1 MDIKS
6 LRYFTAVAETLH
18 FGEAAT
24 RLHIAQPVLSQT
36 ISRLEKELGTT
47 LLNRTTRKVELTEAG
62 AYLNQEARRVLADVD
77 AMVDGVR
84 NIANGSAG
92 IIRIGFTGTTG
103 FAQLARIKQA
113 VTEALPNITLEV
125 HTDLL
130 TPAQLEQIHNGHLD
144 MGILRGNTTDPALET
159 YPLGTERL
167 VAAMPEGHPLAAPDI
182 EPELK
187 DFAGEN
193 FIAFG
198 DPRSNVNARGVA
210 SCHAAGFT
218 PHIAHTAPGTAG
230 LLALV
235 AAGAGVAFIPES
247 VQALRPQGVVFKTV
261 PGTLPTDLAL
271 VTRAGTS
278 SPVIKHVIQAL
289 VSTDV
294 VSDGE
299 ADGVAAGDAVD
310 GDIADADATKAL
322 NS

>member
-1 MDIKS
+1 
-6 LRYFTAVAETLH
+6 
-18 FGEAAT
+18 
-24 RLHIAQPVLSQT
+24 
-36 ISRLEKELGTT
+36 
-47 LLNRTTRKVELTEAG
+47 
-62 AYLNQEARRVLADVD
+62 
-77 AMVDGVR
+77 
-84 NIANGSAG
+84 
-92 IIRIGFTGTTG
+92 
-103 FAQLARIKQA
+103 
-113 VTEALPNITLEV
+113 
-125 HTDLL
+125 
-130 TPAQLEQIHNGHLD
+130 
-144 MGILRGNTTDPALET
+144 
-159 YPLGTERL
+159 
-167 VAAMPEGHPLAAPDI
+167 MPEGHPLAAPDI

-247 VQALRPQGVVFKTV
+247 VQALQPQGVVFKTV

-278 SPVIKHVIQAL
+278 SPVIKHVIEAL

-294 VSDGE
+294 VSDGVVG
-299 ADGVAAGDAVD
+299 AVAVGGDTAG
-310 GDIADADATKAL
+310 ADATKVL

>member
-1 MDIKS
+1 MEIKA

-18 FGEAAT
+18 FGEAAM

-36 ISRLEKELGTT
+36 IARLEKELGTT
-47 LLNRTTRKVELTEAG
+47 LLNRTTRKVELTDAG
-62 AYLNQEARRVLADVD
+62 AYLNREARRVLADVD
-77 AMVDGVR
+77 SMFAGVR
-84 NIANGSAG
+84 NIAGGSAG

-113 VTEALPNITLEV
+113 VGEALPNITLEV

-130 TPAQLEQIHNGHLD
+130 TPAQLERIRNGQLD
-144 MGILRGNTTDPALET
+144 MGILRGHTSDPELET
-159 YPLGTERL
+159 YPLGTEKL
-167 VAAMPEGHPLAAPDI
+167 VAAMPEGHRLASV
-182 EPELK
+182 EGELALK
-187 DFAGEN
+187 EFEEEH

-198 DPRSNVNARGVA
+198 DPRSNVNARAAA

-247 VQALRPQGVVFKTV
+247 VQALRPQGVVFKSV
-261 PGTLPTDLAL
+261 PETLPTDLAL

-278 SPVIKHVIQAL
+278 SPVVKHVIEAL
-289 VSTDV
+289 VDNDV
-294 VSDGE
+294 VS
-299 ADGVAAGDAVD
+299 
-310 GDIADADATKAL
+310 ADADNPDRL
-322 NS
+322 NNKQIPVTQA